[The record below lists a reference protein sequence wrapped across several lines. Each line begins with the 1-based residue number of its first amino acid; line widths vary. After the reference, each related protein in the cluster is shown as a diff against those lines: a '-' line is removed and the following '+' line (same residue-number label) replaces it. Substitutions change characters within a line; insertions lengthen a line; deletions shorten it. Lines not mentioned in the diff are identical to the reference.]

1 MTTTDATGVAA
12 ATHEAVRSPLREFWR
27 KFRRNRTAMAAG
39 ICLLSLVL
47 AAAAAPWIA
56 PFDPAAFDYDRI
68 LEGPSADHWAGTDAY
83 GRDILSR
90 ILWGARI
97 SLSVGLLSVL
107 LGGVAG
113 VALGLIA
120 GFRGGWIDS
129 LIMRVCDVLLAFPG
143 ILLAIGIVAILGPG
157 IENVIYAVAIFSV
170 PVFARLVRGSTLSLK
185 RAVYVDAARA
195 IGVRDRLLMVRHILP
210 GTLPS
215 VIVYV
220 SMRIGTSILTAASLS
235 FIGLGAQPPSPEW
248 GAMLADGRSYI
259 GVASHVTFYPG
270 LAIFL
275 TVLAFNLLGD
285 GLRDALDPK
294 LR

>member
-1 MTTTDATGVAA
+1 MSTTAQA
-12 ATHEAVRSPLREFWR
+12 ATATNSIRSPLGEFWR
-27 KFRRNRTAMAAG
+27 KFLRRRTAVVAG
-39 ICLLSLVL
+39 ACLLLLAL

-56 PFDPAAFDYDRI
+56 PYDPAGFDYDRV
-68 LEGPSADHWAGTDAY
+68 LEGPSWAHWAGTDSY
-83 GRDILSR
+83 GRDIFSR

-107 LGGVAG
+107 LGGIVG
-113 VALGLIA
+113 ITLGLIS
-120 GFRGGWIDS
+120 GFRGGFINS
-129 LIMRVCDVLLAFPG
+129 MIMRLCDVLLAFPG

-157 IENVIYAVAIFSV
+157 IENVIYAVAIFSI

-185 RAVYVDAARA
+185 QAVYVDAARA
-195 IGVRDRLLMVRHILP
+195 IGVRDRMLMLRHILP

-215 VIVYV
+215 VIVYL

-270 LAIFL
+270 LAIFI

>member
-1 MTTTDATGVAA
+1 MSTTAQA
-12 ATHEAVRSPLREFWR
+12 ATATDSIRSPLGEFWR
-27 KFRRNRTAMAAG
+27 KFLRRRTAVVAG
-39 ICLLSLVL
+39 ACLLLLAL

-56 PFDPAAFDYDRI
+56 PYDPAGFDYDRV
-68 LEGPSADHWAGTDAY
+68 LEGPSWAHWAGTDSY
-83 GRDILSR
+83 GRDIFSR

-107 LGGVAG
+107 LGGIVG
-113 VALGLIA
+113 ITLGLIS
-120 GFRGGWIDS
+120 GFRGGFIDS
-129 LIMRVCDVLLAFPG
+129 LIMRLCDVLLAFPG
-143 ILLAIGIVAILGPG
+143 ILLAIGIVAVLGPG
-157 IENVIYAVAIFSV
+157 IENVIYAVAIFSI

-185 RAVYVDAARA
+185 QAVYVDAARA
-195 IGVRDRLLMVRHILP
+195 IGVRDRMLMLRHILP

-215 VIVYV
+215 VIVYL

-270 LAIFL
+270 LAIFI

>member
-1 MTTTDATGVAA
+1 MSTTAQA
-12 ATHEAVRSPLREFWR
+12 ATATDSIRSPLGEFWR
-27 KFRRNRTAMAAG
+27 KFLRRRTAVVAG
-39 ICLLSLVL
+39 ACLLLLAL

-56 PFDPAAFDYDRI
+56 PYDPAGFDYDRV
-68 LEGPSADHWAGTDAY
+68 LEGPSWAHWAGTDSY
-83 GRDILSR
+83 GRDIFSR

-107 LGGVAG
+107 LGGIVG
-113 VALGLIA
+113 ITLGLIS
-120 GFRGGWIDS
+120 GFRGGFIDS
-129 LIMRVCDVLLAFPG
+129 LIMRLCDVLLAFPG

-157 IENVIYAVAIFSV
+157 IENVIYAVAIFSI

-185 RAVYVDAARA
+185 QAVYVDAARA
-195 IGVRDRLLMVRHILP
+195 IGVRDRMLMLRHILP

-215 VIVYV
+215 VIVYL

-270 LAIFL
+270 LAIFI

>member
-1 MTTTDATGVAA
+1 MSTTAQATTATDSI
-12 ATHEAVRSPLREFWR
+12 RSPLGEFWR
-27 KFRRNRTAMAAG
+27 KFLRRRTAVVAG
-39 ICLLSLVL
+39 ACLLLLAL

-56 PFDPAAFDYDRI
+56 PYDPAGFDYDRV
-68 LEGPSADHWAGTDAY
+68 LEGPSWAHWAGTDSY
-83 GRDILSR
+83 GRDIFSR

-107 LGGVAG
+107 LGGIVG
-113 VALGLIA
+113 ITLGLIS
-120 GFRGGWIDS
+120 GFRGGFIDS
-129 LIMRVCDVLLAFPG
+129 LIMRLCDVLLAFPG

-157 IENVIYAVAIFSV
+157 IENVIYAVAIFSI

-185 RAVYVDAARA
+185 QAVYVDAARA
-195 IGVRDRLLMVRHILP
+195 IGVRDRMLMLRHILP

-215 VIVYV
+215 VIVYL

-270 LAIFL
+270 LAIFI

>member
-39 ICLLSLVL
+39 ICLAALAL

-83 GRDILSR
+83 GRDIFSR

-107 LGGVAG
+107 LGGAAG
-113 VALGLIA
+113 VALGLTA

-129 LIMRVCDVLLAFPG
+129 LIMRICDVLLAFPG